1 MEVISLLNYTIDCYE
16 TKREILNFSK
26 KLSEG
31 LNKSDTKF
39 IYDMQ
44 YGLAKSKSC
53 LISQISRSLNE
64 TAKLKNTI
72 ERLCN
77 NLQSLNKEEAKVIKE
92 NYLNEV
98 RKYFPDEAI
107 SIFDDSD
114 ISKRYGKKFEYLDEV
129 IDASDQEKKIVN
141 GYHVCEA
148 VILGKN
154 EKQPISV
161 YSEIYS
167 CRSKNFVSKNQ
178 YTMESIDTVM
188 SVLNRRC
195 NMVFDRGYDDNK
207 IINYVD
213 KSGNYFVIR
222 MNDKRIFLFKGRKK
236 NAYTEALKRKGKVK
250 MGLWFEDE
258 KVEISVSHTKV
269 TLPSNKKD
277 YELVFVYG
285 LSEERPL
292 ILLTNRDIH
301 SKEDVIKVVRL
312 YFYRWRI
319 EEYFRS
325 KKQEYGFENM
335 RVRTLKAMNN
345 LNLMLMV
352 HMGHLGMLIEDMDKK
367 LLTMKILE
375 RSKSLKKKV
384 LVWFSQISKGISE
397 ILKYAHT
404 GIKEYQKMEKREK
417 YRQLQ
422 LKL

>member
-1 MEVISLLNYTIDCYE
+1 MNNYTMDCYE
-16 TKREILNFSK
+16 IKREILNFSK
-26 KLSEG
+26 KISEG
-31 LNKSDTKF
+31 TNKKETKF

-44 YGLAKSKSC
+44 YGLSKSKSC
-53 LISQISRSLNE
+53 LISNISRSLNE
-64 TAKLKNTI
+64 NIKLKNTI
-72 ERLCN
+72 ERLCD
-77 NLQSLNKEEAKVIKE
+77 NLQSIDQETQEIIKS

-98 RKYFPDEAI
+98 KNYFPDEAI
-107 SIFDDSD
+107 AIFDDSD
-114 ISKRYGKKFEYLDEV
+114 IAKRYGKKFEDLDRI
-129 IDASDQEKKIVN
+129 IDSSDPDKKMVN

-167 CRSKNFVSKNQ
+167 CKSRGFVSKNK

-188 SVLNRRC
+188 DVLKRKC

-207 IINYVD
+207 IIDYVD

-222 MNDKRIFLFKGRKK
+222 MNDKRNFLFKGKKK
-236 NAYTEALKRKGKVK
+236 NAYIEALKRKGKVR
-250 MGLWFEDE
+250 MELWFEDE
-258 KVEISVSHTKV
+258 KVEISVSHTRV

-285 LSEERPL
+285 LSEDRPL
-292 ILLTNRDIH
+292 ILLTNRNIH

-312 YFYRWRI
+312 YFYRWRV

-325 KKQEYGFENM
+325 KKQEYEFENM
-335 RVRTLKAMNN
+335 RIRTLKAMNN
-345 LNLMLMV
+345 LNLMLMI
-352 HMGHLGMLIEDMDKK
+352 HMGHLGMLIEDMNKK
-367 LLTMKILE
+367 LLTIKIIE

-384 LVWFSQISKGISE
+384 IVWLSQIARGISN
-397 ILKYAHT
+397 ILAYAKT
-404 GIKEYQKMEKREK
+404 GIKEYQKIEKRKK
-417 YRQLQ
+417 YKQLE

>member
-1 MEVISLLNYTIDCYE
+1 MNNYTMNCYE
-16 TKREILNFSK
+16 MKREILNFSK
-26 KLSEG
+26 KMSKGLSKKEV
-31 LNKSDTKF
+31 KF
-39 IYDMQ
+39 ISDMQ
-44 YGLAKSKSC
+44 YGLSKGKSC
-53 LISQISRSLNE
+53 LISEISRSLNE
-64 TAKLKNTI
+64 DIKLKNTI
-72 ERLCN
+72 ERLCD
-77 NLQSLNKEEAKVIKE
+77 NLQSLGKEKTKVIKE
-92 NYLNEV
+92 NYRNQI
-98 RKYFPDEAI
+98 KDYFPEEAV

-114 ISKRYGKKFEYLDEV
+114 ISKRYGKKFEDLDRI
-129 IDASDQEKKIVN
+129 IDASDPDKKIVN

-167 CRSKNFVSKNQ
+167 CKSDGFVSKNK
-178 YTMESIDTVM
+178 YTMESIDTVIN
-188 SVLNRRC
+188 VLKRKC

-207 IINYVD
+207 IIDYVD
-213 KSGNYFVIR
+213 KSGNNFVIR
-222 MNDKRIFLFKGRKK
+222 MNDKRTFLFKGRKK
-236 NAYTEALKRKGKVK
+236 NCYEEAIKRKGKMK
-250 MGLWFEDE
+250 MELWFEGE
-258 KVEISVSHTKV
+258 KVEISVSHTRV

-292 ILLTNRDIH
+292 ILLTNRAIH

-312 YFYRWRI
+312 YLYRWRV

-325 KKQEYGFENM
+325 KKQEYEFENM

-352 HMGHLGMLIEDMDKK
+352 HMGHLGMLIEEMDKK
-367 LLTMKILE
+367 LLTIKIIE
-375 RSKSLKKKV
+375 RSKSLKRKV
-384 LVWFSQISKGISE
+384 IVWLNQIARGISE

-404 GIKEYQKMEKREK
+404 GIKEYQKIEKRER
-417 YRQLQ
+417 YRQLE